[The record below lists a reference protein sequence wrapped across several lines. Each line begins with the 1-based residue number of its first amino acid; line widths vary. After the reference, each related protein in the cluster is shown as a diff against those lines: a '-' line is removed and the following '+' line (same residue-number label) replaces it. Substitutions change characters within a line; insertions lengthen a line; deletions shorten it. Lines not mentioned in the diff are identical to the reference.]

1 MGTGSPVS
9 GADGHVAAPRALVGM
24 EPESQQRKISLAC
37 VDLRGRTFRDRS
49 GTIYGYALLLIT
61 RTGTVF

>member
-49 GTIYGYALLLIT
+49 GTICCYAL
-61 RTGTVF
+61 

>member
-24 EPESQQRKISLAC
+24 EPEPAEKNIYRLAWTC
-37 VDLRGRTFRDRS
+37 VAGRFAI
-49 GTIYGYALLLIT
+49 GVALFVVMLCN
-61 RTGTVF
+61 